1 MKRDA
6 FEPLDMSRLVSF
18 SDGVFAVAITLLVL
32 NVQVPEPPIRLGD
45 LLHQQFQHYLI
56 FAVSFIMVGIKWL
69 NHHRMFTLITRANT
83 ALNILN
89 LTLLL
94 VICTVP
100 FTAAIIAKYLLT
112 PDAALASVVY
122 GIVWVA
128 VGCLYTIIYVYAD
141 KAGLTAANSTSRR
154 TAILYFAGPVGYLT
168 AIGLSFVNIYAGL
181 ALYVVIVTLYIPPQ
195 RTV

>member
-32 NVQVPEPPIRLGD
+32 NVQVPETPIRLGD

-56 FAVSFIMVGIKWL
+56 FVVSFIMVGIKWL

-100 FTAAIIAKYLLT
+100 FTAAIIAKYLPT

-154 TAILYFAGPVGYLT
+154 TAILYFAGPVGYLI

>member
-32 NVQVPEPPIRLGD
+32 NVQVPDSPVGLGR
-45 LLHQQFQHYLI
+45 LLHEQFPHYLI
-56 FAVSFIMVGIKWL
+56 FVVSFIMVGIKWL
-69 NHHRMFTLITRANT
+69 NHHRMFTLIARANT
-83 ALNILN
+83 TLSILN
-89 LTLLL
+89 LVLLL
-94 VICTVP
+94 TICTVP
-100 FTAAIIAKYLLT
+100 FTAAIIAKYLRS

-154 TAILYFAGPVGYLT
+154 TAILYFAGPIGYLI

-181 ALYVVIVTLYIPPQ
+181 ALYVGVVMLYIPPQ